1 MKKGFKNELSARDL
15 SISAIFIII
24 ISTLVSNLYRPIW
37 GYVYAIVNLL
47 VLTLFSL
54 FKDAWSIKKNSLL
67 INFSIYRD

>member
-54 FKDAWSIKKNSLL
+54 FKDAWSIKKK
-67 INFSIYRD
+67 